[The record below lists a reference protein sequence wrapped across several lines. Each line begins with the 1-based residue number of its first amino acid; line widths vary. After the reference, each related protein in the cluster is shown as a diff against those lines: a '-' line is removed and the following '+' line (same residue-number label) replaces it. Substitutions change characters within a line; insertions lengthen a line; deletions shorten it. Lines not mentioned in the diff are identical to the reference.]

1 MTEKYVW
8 EFTNQK
14 KLTKSEFIDYFERK
28 VFRTIRKY
36 DMLPKDRVITL
47 SKSDDLN
54 TKVLQNILKKKF
66 KVELSTQPN
75 IFSQNLSQAAEETF
89 QNILQGKF
97 IGPKPDKNPLYTLSD
112 REVELYAKLI
122 GISGK
127 NRKVDK
133 KIQSLFNRF
142 LKKNQDLEIN
152 IVNALN
158 QINE

>member
-1 MTEKYVW
+1 MSDYVW

-36 DMLPKDRVITL
+36 DMLPQDRVIKL
-47 SKSDDLN
+47 LKSDDLN
-54 TKVLQNILKKKF
+54 TKVLQNLLKKKF
-66 KVELSTQPN
+66 KVELGSSPN
-75 IFSQNLSQAAEETF
+75 ILSQNLSQVAEDTF
-89 QNILQGKF
+89 QNVLQGKF
-97 IGPKPDKNPLYTLSD
+97 TGPKPTKSPLYTLSD
-112 REVELYAKLI
+112 KEVELYAKLTKI
-122 GISGK
+122 TGK

-133 KIQSLFNRF
+133 KIQSLFSRF

-152 IVNALN
+152 IVNALT

>member
-1 MTEKYVW
+1 MTNPVW
-8 EFTNQK
+8 QFTNQK

-36 DMLPKDRVITL
+36 DMLSKDRIIKL
-47 SKSDDLN
+47 PKQDDLN
-54 TKVLQNILKKKF
+54 TQVLQNILKKKF

-75 IFSQNLSQAAEETF
+75 IFSQNLSQAAEDAF

-97 IGPKPDKNPLYTLSD
+97 TGPKPDKNPLYHLSD
-112 REVELYAKLI
+112 REVELYAKLT
-122 GISGK
+122 GVSGK

-133 KIQSLFNRF
+133 KIQSLFSRF

-152 IVNALN
+152 IVNALS